1 MKTPL
6 AWLNLAHYKVRTLAA
21 VAGVTFSVVLIFMQL
36 GFLGSVETTA
46 SLLFDAL
53 RFDLMIRSPDYLH
66 MAAPG
71 AFPRDRLYQAAS
83 MPGVQ
88 AASPLCLGVSHWR
101 NPCSGQKRRILTMG
115 MWPEDHVF
123 EVEEIQQKAARELVA
138 PEFAL
143 VDRQSRHE
151 FGPRSGKRFGDDDIG
166 VDAEVGSQ
174 RVRIVGHFCLGG
186 GFAADGAI
194 LLNERGFHRIYPG
207 SSPDEVSLGLLK
219 LQDGADAEA
228 VAARLGKDLPKD
240 VEVLTRCEV
249 LQRERERWVNETSV
263 GIIFRL
269 GVAVALVVGTAIVY
283 QVLSSDVA
291 NHLTEYAT
299 LKAIGYSSGFVAGV
313 VLRQA
318 VALAILGFALGL
330 VLSEALYR
338 LTAQMANIPIAMT
351 PERIVSVLAL
361 AVAMCTV
368 SGLGAVRKLRSAD
381 PADLF

>member
-1 MKTPL
+1 
-6 AWLNLAHYKVRTLAA
+6 
-21 VAGVTFSVVLIFMQL
+21 L

-46 SLLFDAL
+46 SLLYDAL
-53 RFDLMIRSPDYLH
+53 DFELLVRSPRYLH
-66 MAAPG
+66 VAAPG
-71 AFPRDRLYQAAS
+71 SFPRDRLCQAAS
-83 MPGVQ
+83 MPDVQ
-88 AASPLCLGVSHWR
+88 TASPFCLGVNQWR
-101 NPCSGQKRRILTMG
+101 NPQSGRKRRILAMG
-115 MWPEDHVF
+115 VRPGDRVF
-123 EVEEIQQKAARELVA
+123 KVDEIQRKAALELVS
-138 PEFAL
+138 PEFVL

-151 FGPRSGKRFGDDDIG
+151 FGPTNGKRFGDDDVG
-166 VDAEVGSQ
+166 VDAEVASR
-174 RVRIVGHFCLGG
+174 RVRIVGHFSLGG

-194 LLNERGFHRIYPG
+194 LLNEQGLRRIYPDW
-207 SSPDEVSLGLLK
+207 SPDEVSLGLLK
-219 LQDGADAEA
+219 LEEGADAEA
-228 VAARLGKDLPKD
+228 VAARLRKVLPED
-240 VEVLTRCEV
+240 VEVLTRGQV
-249 LQRERERWVNETSV
+249 VNRELVRWINETSV

-291 NHLTEYAT
+291 NHLAEYAT

-318 VALAILGFALGL
+318 VALAVLGFVPGL
-330 VLSEALYR
+330 ILAELLYR

-351 PERIVSVLAL
+351 PGRIVSVLAL